1 MKLYTSIYDL
11 QVQTRIW
18 MQSPCKD
25 LNSIE
30 PLEVVNFYIAASCL
44 INNRLAELSKTLG
57 ISGFEESEIVAF
69 SPYSSYR
76 LALATCNRASGRIK
90 VAFKTIL
97 TFESLDLVLVHEL
110 CHLVH
115 DNHTSRFWNFFEF
128 NLKKLGLISPEYDGW
143 NSRFNKC
150 DETWDYD
157 FAYDVEQSKFK
168 GSCDRRVALLKYKLF
183 LRSYFQGLLLFR
195 NEIHNCGSEF
205 FRAYG
210 LCADRYHLYWNGLII
225 KNGT

>member
-1 MKLYTSIYDL
+1 
-11 QVQTRIW
+11 
-18 MQSPCKD
+18 PCKD

-30 PLEVVNFYIAASCL
+30 PLEVVNFYIAASRL
-44 INNRLAELSKTLG
+44 INNRLAELLKVLG

-69 SPYSSYR
+69 SLYSSHR
-76 LALATCNRASGRIK
+76 LALATCNRAKGRIQ

-97 TFESLDLVLVHEL
+97 AIESLDLVLIHEL

-115 DNHTSRFWNFFEF
+115 DNHTSKFWNFFEF
-128 NLKKLGLISPEYDGW
+128 NIKKLGLISTEYDGW
-143 NSRFNKC
+143 NSRFNKY
-150 DETWDYD
+150 DETWDND
-157 FAYDVEQSKFK
+157 FAYDVEHFKFK
-168 GSCDRRVALLKYKLF
+168 GSCDRRVALLKYILF
-183 LRSYFQGLLLFR
+183 EKSYHAGLLLFR

-210 LCADRYHLYWNGLII
+210 LCAERYHLYCNGLII